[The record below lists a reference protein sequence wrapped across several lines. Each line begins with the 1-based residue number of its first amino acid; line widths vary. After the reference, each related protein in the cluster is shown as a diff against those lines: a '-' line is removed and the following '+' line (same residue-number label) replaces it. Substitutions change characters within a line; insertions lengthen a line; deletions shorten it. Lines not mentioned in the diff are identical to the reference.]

1 VIFHSSEFQI
11 VQVFLCR
18 LWLRILSEL
27 WNGDLLE
34 GSVLFMVR
42 IIVSCT
48 YCIALTPGSI
58 QLCHD

>member
-1 VIFHSSEFQI
+1 MTFHSSESQI

-34 GSVLFMVR
+34 GSVLFMIR
-42 IIVSCT
+42 ILVSCL
-48 YCIALTPGSI
+48 YCIALTSGSI
-58 QLCHD
+58 Q